1 MKTKKIITI
10 IMIFVFIV
18 CLLIWTIPSLTM
30 GQDVSPN
37 STPDEAV
44 AKLIKEGVAYNQ
56 ALGMN
61 EPRILPGNI
70 FYFIKNFIWGLR
82 YQFVSE
88 PIKQLTWD
96 LRVVSEKLLE
106 LQKLAAIKPEKSN
119 SLNKSLANYKV
130 AMSRFQTHL
139 GNLSVGS
146 QVVNVSAFLNQ
157 LTEASLEYEKIFS
170 DVLSRK
176 IPEAL
181 KDQVNEL
188 VGQGVEL
195 LIAAAQKLAAKEDIF
210 NDFSDKIQKNYSGL
224 LSHFR
229 SLETVLATEKILGS
243 LSESG
248 VSNLEE
254 KLYLQVESELKNFSQ
269 LTKNKIA
276 EVITFLPGNK
286 LIQGKIIRELEERSG
301 QTEFFQE
308 IGDKLKQLPV
318 SSRDLKKCQEE
329 VGVLGAELS
338 SFKAKINL
346 TELSEN
352 IKSLLEQAEGHLKRA
367 EEIMNDGTQTGTFCG
382 LVNSSGVLLR
392 NVQRTLEK
400 SQPAEIE
407 GQVKSAEEKL
417 AALTEQTKSLNQD
430 EYSRIFDL
438 LNRAVVGL
446 ESIKVNWQN
455 NDVSQALRQLNSF
468 DVIIKNI
475 EKTLELVNNKL
486 NKAEAKA
493 MGLQKEFLK
502 KSKLEEFYQWCQKQ
516 AGTIL
521 DDLSV
526 LPYCL
531 DANKNSL
538 SMFDWLN
545 KTQ

>member
-1 MKTKKIITI
+1 
-10 IMIFVFIV
+10 
-18 CLLIWTIPSLTM
+18 
-30 GQDVSPN
+30 
-37 STPDEAV
+37 
-44 AKLIKEGVAYNQ
+44 
-56 ALGMN
+56 
-61 EPRILPGNI
+61 
-70 FYFIKNFIWGLR
+70 
-82 YQFVSE
+82 
-88 PIKQLTWD
+88 
-96 LRVVSEKLLE
+96 
-106 LQKLAAIKPEKSN
+106 
-119 SLNKSLANYKV
+119 
-130 AMSRFQTHL
+130 
-139 GNLSVGS
+139 
-146 QVVNVSAFLNQ
+146 
-157 LTEASLEYEKIFS
+157 
-170 DVLSRK
+170 
-176 IPEAL
+176 
-181 KDQVNEL
+181 
-188 VGQGVEL
+188 
-195 LIAAAQKLAAKEDIF
+195 
-210 NDFSDKIQKNYSGL
+210 
-224 LSHFR
+224 
-229 SLETVLATEKILGS
+229 
-243 LSESG
+243 
-248 VSNLEE
+248 
-254 KLYLQVESELKNFSQ
+254 
-269 LTKNKIA
+269 
-276 EVITFLPGNK
+276 
-286 LIQGKIIRELEERSG
+286 
-301 QTEFFQE
+301 
-308 IGDKLKQLPV
+308 
-318 SSRDLKKCQEE
+318 
-329 VGVLGAELS
+329 
-338 SFKAKINL
+338 
-346 TELSEN
+346 
-352 IKSLLEQAEGHLKRA
+352 
-367 EEIMNDGTQTGTFCG
+367 MNDGTQTGTFCG

>member
-1 MKTKKIITI
+1 
-10 IMIFVFIV
+10 
-18 CLLIWTIPSLTM
+18 
-30 GQDVSPN
+30 
-37 STPDEAV
+37 
-44 AKLIKEGVAYNQ
+44 
-56 ALGMN
+56 
-61 EPRILPGNI
+61 
-70 FYFIKNFIWGLR
+70 
-82 YQFVSE
+82 
-88 PIKQLTWD
+88 
-96 LRVVSEKLLE
+96 
-106 LQKLAAIKPEKSN
+106 
-119 SLNKSLANYKV
+119 
-130 AMSRFQTHL
+130 
-139 GNLSVGS
+139 
-146 QVVNVSAFLNQ
+146 
-157 LTEASLEYEKIFS
+157 
-170 DVLSRK
+170 
-176 IPEAL
+176 
-181 KDQVNEL
+181 
-188 VGQGVEL
+188 
-195 LIAAAQKLAAKEDIF
+195 
-210 NDFSDKIQKNYSGL
+210 
-224 LSHFR
+224 
-229 SLETVLATEKILGS
+229 LETVLATEKILGS

-407 GQVKSAEEKL
+407 VQVKSAEEKL